1 MIERILYKN
10 IEDKLFKGKIIVLA
24 GARQVGKT
32 TLLKQILRKKED
44 VLWLNGDE
52 MQTQNLFNNAS
63 ADRLLSEFGGS
74 KIVIL
79 DEAQRIENIGLRL
92 KLIADADSDIQVI
105 ATGSSAFELANKVNE
120 PLAGRKWEYQM
131 FPLSFGEMVSHHGK
145 LKEMRMLPRRIIY
158 GYYPE
163 VVTNEGDEV
172 EILKLLTD
180 AYLYKDILSWENIKH
195 PDKLQTLLRAL
206 AYQVGSQVSF
216 NELSQ
221 MCSLDSKTVERYI
234 TLLEQCY
241 IIFRLPS
248 YSRNLRHELK
258 ASRKIYFYVLGEA
271 GGAAEAAREHLAG
284 VVDRECGHLADLW
297 ADALDID
304 PAGFGKGQLVQKIA
318 ALREK
323 WLGRDFESA
332 ADVREFVADAADAV
346 FRASGKLKDALAETM
361 GIPVKDWRTRAEALR
376 PFFRIV
382 SDGFSEDEL
391 KLRALLARLACL
403 AWCKWNAFRDRRG
416 ELAFSDMIALA
427 SRALRA
433 SPGYAARF

>member
-1 MIERILYKN
+1 MIERLLYKS
-10 IEDKLFKGKIIVLA
+10 IEDKLFKGKIVVLE

-32 TLLKQILRKKED
+32 TLLKQILRNKEG

-52 MQTQNLFNNAS
+52 MQVQNLFNNAS
-63 ADRLLSEFGGS
+63 ADRLLSEFGNN

-79 DEAQRIENIGLRL
+79 DEAQRIKDIGLRL
-92 KLIADADSDIQVI
+92 KLIADADCDIQMI

-120 PLAGRKWEYQM
+120 PLTGRKWEYQM
-131 FPLSFGEMVSHHGK
+131 FPLSFGEMVAHHGK
-145 LKEMRMLPRRIIY
+145 MKEMRMLPKRIVY

-163 VVTNEGDEV
+163 VVTNEGNEI

-248 YSRNLRHELK
+248 FSRNLRHELK
-258 ASRKIYFYVLGEA
+258 ASRKIFFYDNGIRNALIADYTAPEIRQDIGALWENFVVSERIKCNEYYRRWVNRYFWRTTQQQEIDYLEE
-271 GGAAEAAREHLAG
+271 GG
-284 VVDRECGHLADLW
+284 
-297 ADALDID
+297 
-304 PAGFGKGQLVQKIA
+304 
-318 ALREK
+318 
-323 WLGRDFESA
+323 
-332 ADVREFVADAADAV
+332 
-346 FRASGKLKDALAETM
+346 GKLHAYE
-361 GIPVKDWRTRAEALR
+361 I
-376 PFFRIV
+376 
-382 SDGFSEDEL
+382 
-391 KLRALLARLACL
+391 
-403 AWCKWNAFRDRRG
+403 KWNPRKKATITKTFMDAYPDTG
-416 ELAFSDMIALA
+416 FKVITPENIAEFL
-427 SRALRA
+427 L
-433 SPGYAARF
+433 PE

>member
-1 MIERILYKN
+1 MIERCLYKI

-32 TLLKQILRKKED
+32 TLLKQLLRNKEG

-52 MQTQNLFNNAS
+52 MQVQNLFNNAS
-63 ADRLLSEFGGS
+63 ADRLLSEFGNN

-79 DEAQRIENIGLRL
+79 DEAQRIKDIGLRL
-92 KLIADADSDIQVI
+92 KLIADADSDIQMI

-120 PLAGRKWEYQM
+120 PLTGRKWEYQM
-131 FPLSFGEMVSHHGK
+131 FPLSFGEMVAHHGK
-145 LKEMRMLPRRIIY
+145 MKEMRMLPKRIVY

-163 VVTNEGDEV
+163 VVTNEGNEV

-221 MCSLDSKTVERYI
+221 MCSLDSKTVERYV

-248 YSRNLRHELK
+248 FSRNLRHELK
-258 ASRKIYFYVLGEA
+258 ASRKIYFYDNGIRNALIADYSAPEIRQDIGALWENFVVSERMKCNEYYRRWVNRYFWRTTQQQEIDYLEE
-271 GGAAEAAREHLAG
+271 GG
-284 VVDRECGHLADLW
+284 
-297 ADALDID
+297 
-304 PAGFGKGQLVQKIA
+304 
-318 ALREK
+318 
-323 WLGRDFESA
+323 
-332 ADVREFVADAADAV
+332 
-346 FRASGKLKDALAETM
+346 GKLQAYE
-361 GIPVKDWRTRAEALR
+361 I
-376 PFFRIV
+376 
-382 SDGFSEDEL
+382 
-391 KLRALLARLACL
+391 
-403 AWCKWNAFRDRRG
+403 KWNARKKATITKTFTDAYPDT
-416 ELAFSDMIALA
+416 AFKVITPDNIAEFL
-427 SRALRA
+427 L
-433 SPGYAARF
+433 PE

>member
-10 IEDKLFKGKIIVLA
+10 IEDKLFKGKVIVLS

-32 TLLKQILRKKED
+32 TLLKQILRNKEG

-52 MQTQNLFNNAS
+52 IQVQNLFNNAS
-63 ADRLLSEFGGS
+63 ADRLLSEFRTN

-79 DEAQRIENIGLRL
+79 DEAQRIKDIGLRL
-92 KLIADADSDIQVI
+92 KLIADADSDIQMI
-105 ATGSSAFELANKVNE
+105 ATGSSAFDLANKVNE
-120 PLAGRKWEYQM
+120 PLTGRKWEYQM
-131 FPLSFGEMVSHHGK
+131 FPLSFGEMVEHHGK
-145 LKEMRMLPRRIIY
+145 LKEMRMLPRRIVY

-163 VVTNEGDEV
+163 VVTNEGNEV

-248 YSRNLRHELK
+248 FSRNLRHELK
-258 ASRKIYFYVLGEA
+258 ASRKIYFYDNGIRNALIADYNAPEIRQDI
-271 GGAAEAAREHLAG
+271 GA
-284 VVDRECGHLADLW
+284 LW
-297 ADALDID
+297 
-304 PAGFGKGQLVQKIA
+304 
-318 ALREK
+318 EN
-323 WLGRDFESA
+323 
-332 ADVREFVADAADAV
+332 FVISERMKSNEYYRRWV
-346 FRASGKLKDALAETM
+346 NRYF
-361 GIPVKDWRTRAEALR
+361 WRTTQQQEIDYLEEGSGMLHAYE
-376 PFFRIV
+376 I
-382 SDGFSEDEL
+382 
-391 KLRALLARLACL
+391 
-403 AWCKWNAFRDRRG
+403 KWNPRKKTTITKTFTEAYPGTEFKIITPDN
-416 ELAFSDMIALA
+416 IAEFL
-427 SRALRA
+427 L
-433 SPGYAARF
+433 PE